1 MFSQEDPDMKTFS
14 MIRTGIA
21 FFYLFGAASA
31 QASPEIGGDYSFVGY
46 KNLLDAD
53 TVINTVV
60 VKCPAAGTL
69 VANASAQISMNSVF
83 APGEADVI
91 YGITKN
97 STATDINQHHLL
109 RQYTDTGTTWAT
121 ASYQRTDAC
130 VLNQT
135 VTYRFIAHKVS
146 AQSASAEKSSLAVTF
161 VRDKI

>member
-1 MFSQEDPDMKTFS
+1 MKTLS
-14 MIRTGIA
+14 MIRTAVAIPL
-21 FFYLFGAASA
+21 LFGAAFA

-46 KNLLDAD
+46 KYLAGTD

-97 STATDINQHHLL
+97 STATDINHHHLL
-109 RQYTDTGTTWAT
+109 RQYTDSGTTFGT
-121 ASYQRTDAC
+121 ASYQRTDSC

-135 VTYRFIAHKVS
+135 VTYRFIAHTIS
-146 AQSASAEKSSLAVTF
+146 AQSAGAEKSSLAVSF
-161 VRDKI
+161 IRDKI

>member
-1 MFSQEDPDMKTFS
+1 MKALS
-14 MIRTGIA
+14 IIRTTIA
-21 FFYLFGAASA
+21 VSLLLGATLA
-31 QASPEIGGDYSFVGY
+31 QANPEVGGDVSFVGF
-46 KNLLDAD
+46 KNLLGTD

-83 APGEADVI
+83 TPGEADVI

-109 RQYTDTGTTWAT
+109 RQYTDSGTTFGT
-121 ASYQRTDAC
+121 ASYQRIDSCA
-130 VLNQT
+130 LNQT